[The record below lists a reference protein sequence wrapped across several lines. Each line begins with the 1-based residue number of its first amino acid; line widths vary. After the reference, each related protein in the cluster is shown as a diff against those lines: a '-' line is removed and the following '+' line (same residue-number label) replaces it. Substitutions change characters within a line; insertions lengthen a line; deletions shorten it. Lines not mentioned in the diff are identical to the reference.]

1 MIFGNKLLKQQV
13 IDLQARIF
21 RMESEHAAEYQ
32 RHQAECSELGGQLA
46 TERQRQEYYAGL
58 FANEVNFSQSMMDLQ
73 KSMVLLAS
81 SMKRE
86 AAAADT
92 ALLTTSEN
100 TSSLNTV
107 VSNVQEMTNK
117 SVAVAGTVEVLN
129 QQAMQIGGIVNLIKE
144 IAAQTNLLAL
154 NAAIEAARAGEQGRG
169 FAVVADEVRKLA
181 ERTTS
186 ATTEISMLVNSIQN
200 EAVSARLTTQVSP
213 EQSVKYASDAS
224 VAHSKMQGMQS
235 ISEQARQT
243 IRGSALRTFV
253 ELAKL
258 DHLIYK
264 REVCKVLMG
273 VSEKSSADFASHT
286 GCRLGKWYYEG
297 DGRECFSKMP
307 AYHSIEAPH
316 KEVHT
321 HGRQAVDCYYA
332 SDFNGAVSHLGK
344 MEQASTQVLQYLESL
359 AVQCEKVSCEI

>member
-1 MIFGNKLLKQQV
+1 MIFGNKQLKQQV

-21 RMESEHAAEYQ
+21 RMEAEHAADCS
-32 RHQAECSELGGQLA
+32 RHQAECSELGGRLA
-46 TERQRQEYYAGL
+46 IERQRQEYHAGL
-58 FANEVNFSQSMMDLQ
+58 FANEVSFSQSMLDLQ

-92 ALLTTSEN
+92 VLLTTSEN
-100 TSSLNTV
+100 TSSLNQV
-107 VSNVQEMTNK
+107 ISNVQEMTNK

-129 QQAMQIGGIVNLIKE
+129 QQAIQIGGIVNLIKE

-200 EAVSARLTTQVSP
+200 EAVSAKLTTQVSP
-213 EQSVKYASDAS
+213 EQSAKYESDAT
-224 VAHSKMQGMQS
+224 VAHSKMQGVQS

-344 MEQASTQVLQYLESL
+344 MEQASTQVLHYLESL
-359 AVQCEKVSCEI
+359 ASECEKLTCEI